1 MINHSFSDYGFDKA
15 ENFSSLMPKVMDK
28 VGEDML
34 VGNSDVVVP
43 SFDDAPHGFEPLVVI
58 STENIS
64 NEDVAS
70 DEDGA
75 VEEDGDDEEDGD
87 EEKVEE

>member
-75 VEEDGDDEEDGD
+75 ADGEEAGD